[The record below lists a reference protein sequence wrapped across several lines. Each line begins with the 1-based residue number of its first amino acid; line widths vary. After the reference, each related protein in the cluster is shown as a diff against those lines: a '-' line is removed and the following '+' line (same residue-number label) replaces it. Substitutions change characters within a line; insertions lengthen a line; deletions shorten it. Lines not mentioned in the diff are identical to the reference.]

1 LFRNLPTIGHNKGKP
16 PQQVRAHIMEIADKV
31 PISIKGNCV
40 SHGRT
45 DVEAR
50 GKTIIIDEP
59 PQRGGTDLGMS
70 PLETFFS
77 SYCGCINV
85 VASLIIADMGLDV
98 EIVNVD
104 IQGRFIS
111 AGFTGE
117 KNVGVPF
124 ERMKLTITARGA
136 CSEDEL
142 AKLQEQLSWRCPI
155 SATFYA
161 AGMDLT
167 EEWVFV

>member
-1 LFRNLPTIGHNKGKP
+1 
-16 PQQVRAHIMEIADKV
+16 MEIANKV
-31 PISIKGNCV
+31 PISIKGKCV

-50 GKTIIIDEP
+50 GKTVIIDEP

-77 SYCGCINV
+77 AYCGCINV
-85 VASLIIADMGLDV
+85 VGSVIISELGLDI

-104 IQGRFIS
+104 LQGRFLS
-111 AGFTGE
+111 AGFLGD
-117 KNVGVPF
+117 KNIGVPF
-124 ERMKLTITARGA
+124 EKMKLIITARGT
-136 CSEDEL
+136 CSGDEL
-142 AKLQEQLSWRCPI
+142 AKLQEQLAWRCPI

-161 AGMDLT
+161 ADMDLS

>member
-1 LFRNLPTIGHNKGKP
+1 MK
-16 PQQVRAHIMEIADKV
+16 IASKV
-31 PISIKGNCV
+31 PISIKGQCI

-85 VASLIIADMGLDV
+85 VANVIIEEQGLDV
-98 EIVNVD
+98 QISSVD
-104 IQGRFIS
+104 VLGKFLS
-111 AGFTGE
+111 AAFTG
-117 KNVGVPF
+117 KKTMGVPF
-124 ERMKLTITARGA
+124 EDMKLIITAKVN
-136 CSEDEL
+136 CSDEEL
-142 AKLQEQLSWRCPI
+142 AKVKDELSWRCPI
-155 SATFYA
+155 SATFHA
-161 AGMDLT
+161 AGMDLQ
-167 EEWVFV
+167 EEWVLT

>member
-1 LFRNLPTIGHNKGKP
+1 MK
-16 PQQVRAHIMEIADKV
+16 IASKV
-31 PISIKGNCV
+31 PISIKGKCI

-85 VASLIIADMGLDV
+85 VANVIIEEHGLDV
-98 EIVNVD
+98 QISSVD
-104 IQGRFIS
+104 VQGKFLS
-111 AGFTGE
+111 AAFSGRKT
-117 KNVGVPF
+117 NGVPF
-124 ERMKLTITARGA
+124 EDMKLIITATA
-136 CSEDEL
+136 NCSDEEL
-142 AKLQEQLSWRCPI
+142 TRVREELSWRCPV
-155 SATFYA
+155 SATFHA

-167 EEWVFV
+167 EEWELT

>member
-1 LFRNLPTIGHNKGKP
+1 MK
-16 PQQVRAHIMEIADKV
+16 IANKV
-31 PISIKGNCV
+31 PISIMGNCI

-59 PQRGGTDLGMS
+59 LQRGGTDLGMT

-85 VASLIIADMGLDV
+85 VANLIIEEQQL
-98 EIVNVD
+98 D
-104 IQGRFIS
+104 IQILSVGVEGKFLS
-111 AGFTGE
+111 AGFTG
-117 KNVGVPF
+117 KQDIGVPF
-124 ERMKLTITARGA
+124 ENMKLIITARVN
-136 CSEDEL
+136 CSEEKL
-142 AKLQEQLSWRCPI
+142 AQVKDVLSWRCPI

-161 AGMDLT
+161 AGMQLT
-167 EEWVFV
+167 EKWVLT